1 MTLAK
6 DLGSLLDSSGL
17 VTNDKLDNPGRRNI
31 LINGDM
37 RIAQRATSVTGKTA
51 SGYYT
56 VDRWRNTISGLGTWS
71 FSQSTDTPT
80 GQGFGYSLKLDCTTA
95 DGSPATGDYFIL
107 TQLLEGQDLQRL
119 KKGTSNAESVT
130 VSFWVKST
138 KTGTYILEFEDA
150 DNTRSISQSY
160 TVDSA
165 STWEKKTLT
174 FAGDTTGAF
183 TNDNNTSLVVNFW
196 YGAGTDYT
204 SGTLNTSWGS
214 RTAANIAPGLTNLGD
229 NTANELY
236 ITGVQLEVG
245 STASDFEHK
254 PFGEELVL
262 CQRYFQKSYAQ
273 GTPVGNASSTNRYY
287 YLIGGNTDTTNKG
300 GSYTLQT
307 QMRATPT
314 MTFYN
319 DSGTSGTMH
328 TPSGATINVILLSS
342 HHFTFYINMAG
353 REIFGHHT
361 AEAELT

>member
-1 MTLAK
+1 MAIQK
-6 DLGSLLDSSGL
+6 VISS
-17 VTNDKLDNPGRRNI
+17 VLDNPGRRNLI
-31 LINGDM
+31 INGDM
-37 RIAQRATSVTGKTA
+37 RIAQRGTSVTGKTA
-51 SGYYT
+51 SDYYT

-204 SGTLNTSWGS
+204 SGTLNTSWGT
-214 RTAANIAPGLTNLGD
+214 RTSANIAPGLTNLGD

-245 STASDFEHK
+245 STASDFEHR

-273 GTPVGNASSTNRYY
+273 GTPVGNAGSANRYY
-287 YLIGGNTDTTNKG
+287 YLIGGNADNINKG
-300 GSYTLQT
+300 GSLTFQT
-307 QMRATPT
+307 QMRALPT

-319 DSGTSGTMH
+319 DAGASGNIQLPASA
-328 TPSGATINVILLSS
+328 PNVILLST
-342 HHFTFYINMAG
+342 HHWTFYITTTS
-353 REIFGHHT
+353 REMYGHHT
-361 AEAELT
+361 AEAEL